1 MIISANRYHRIASI
15 GTIRTCSDLLHW
27 HKFNRPI
34 FVSKS
39 DWPNMANRELE
50 MSKLKKHFR
59 CLRHRPRKGKSAICN
74 PWLKVRFFGL
84 TRKTSFRNCRLKP
97 WVHQSTLYSSIG
109 WKQSHPLSIG
119 EKETTFNPKLSG
131 MPSAGRGDPGG
142 ERRDRPHPSLWQGSA
157 IHKRRINLRALWGR
171 HTPQHAREEDAH

>member
-39 DWPNMANRELE
+39 DWPNMSNRELE

-109 WKQSHPLSIG
+109 WKQSHCLSLINVESNNVIKDG
-119 EKETTFNPKLSG
+119 KPTSPNDVRPSRVGTKTKEPCGPTSN
-131 MPSAGRGDPGG
+131 GRSETQD
-142 ERRDRPHPSLWQGSA
+142 SSSSSCGSCTA
-157 IHKRRINLRALWGR
+157 Y
-171 HTPQHAREEDAH
+171 